1 MINKKIN
8 IKFLK
13 NNKFNFQKIFS
24 LFEAVK
30 IAEIVEQSSHIILL
44 RSLANN
50 PMRQAIIKPV
60 RASAPTA

>member
-13 NNKFNFQKIFS
+13 NNQFNFQKIY
-24 LFEAVK
+24 
-30 IAEIVEQSSHIILL
+30 EIVEQSSHIILL